1 MNRTDRLLAITL
13 ELHAHRYTRAEDLA
27 TQFEVSVRT
36 VYRDIE
42 ALCEAGVPVVATP
55 GYGYSLAEGYFL
67 APVMLTADEAGMLL
81 LGAAFVAD
89 QVDAPY
95 RDAVQT
101 AQKKIEKILPEA
113 TRAEVDFL
121 RDSFRFM
128 SSIRARDPLI
138 EERLTV
144 IRRAIRAHEV
154 LHLHY
159 HARHGEP
166 GERDVE
172 PHGLVQVSGAWLL
185 AAYCRVRQDMRGFRL
200 DRIDHAAPTGER
212 FTRRQ
217 NFSVRTPHP
226 MEYGD
231 IEVRVLVPTDMLRW
245 VRENRHFTWVG
256 EEPHAAG
263 AVMVFRPRSV
273 REILPWLL
281 SWGAGITVLA
291 PVEAQHA
298 LRDAA
303 AALLARYSPPSKS

>member
-27 TQFEVSVRT
+27 AQFEVSVRT
-36 VYRDIE
+36 IYRDVE
-42 ALCEAGVPVVATP
+42 ALCEAGVPVVSTP

-81 LGAAFVAD
+81 LGAAFVAE

-95 RDAVQT
+95 RSAVET
-101 AQKKIEKILPEA
+101 AQKKIEKILPDA
-113 TRAEVDFL
+113 TRSEVEFL

-128 SSIRARDPLI
+128 SGIRPRDPAI
-138 EERLTV
+138 EERLTI

-172 PHGLVQVSGAWLL
+172 PHGLVQVGGAWLL
-185 AAYCRVRQDMRGFRL
+185 TAYCRARQDTRGFRL
-200 DRIDHAAPTGER
+200 DRIDRVTPTGER

-217 NFSVRTPHP
+217 SFSLRTPHV

-231 IEVRVLVPTDMLRW
+231 IEVRVLVPQAALRW
-245 VRENRHFTWVG
+245 VREARHFTWVAD
-256 EEPHAAG
+256 EPHPG
-263 AVMVFRPRSV
+263 GTVMVFRPRSL
-273 REILPWLL
+273 RELLPWLL
-281 SWGAGITVLA
+281 SWGPDVTVLS
-291 PVEAQHA
+291 PPEMQQA

-303 AALLARYSPPSKS
+303 AALLTRY

>member
-27 TQFEVSVRT
+27 SQFEVSVRT
-36 VYRDIE
+36 IYRDVE
-42 ALCEAGVPVVATP
+42 ALCEAGVPVVSTP

-81 LGAAFVAD
+81 LGAAFVAE

-95 RDAVQT
+95 RGAVET
-101 AQKKIEKILPEA
+101 AQKKIEKILPES

-121 RDSFRFM
+121 RDSLRFM
-128 SSIRARDPLI
+128 SGIRPRDPAL

-154 LHLHY
+154 LHLQY

-172 PHGLVQVSGAWLL
+172 PHGLVLVGGAWLL
-185 AAYCRVRQDMRGFRL
+185 TAYCRVRQDARGFRL
-200 DRIDHAAPTGER
+200 DRIDSVTPTGER

-217 NFSVRTPHP
+217 NLSVRKPHI

-231 IEVRVLVPTDMLRW
+231 IEVRVLVPDAVLRW
-245 VRENRHFTWVG
+245 VREQRHFTWVG
-256 EEPHAAG
+256 EEPHAEG
-263 AVMVFRPRSV
+263 VVMVFRPRSL
-273 REILPWLL
+273 RELLPWLL
-281 SWGAGITVLA
+281 SWGGDVAVLS
-291 PVEAQHA
+291 PPEAQEA
-298 LRDAA
+298 LRDAG
-303 AALLARYSPPSKS
+303 AALLARYSSSST